1 MSTPIVASSF
11 DAKKLNASKIKKLD
25 NGSSQVY
32 LNYTGGPA
40 NGRVRVQA
48 PRMRVPY
55 DAGDYQDNKKFKV
68 QFSFGGKDE
77 NPRLQAFYNMIEA
90 IDNYVIDQGVKNAG
104 EWFKK
109 PGASREIVS
118 EFFTPSIKF
127 SKDKQGNVRTE
138 YPPTFAAAL
147 KQKSGAWD
155 LELYDGDNHLLDG
168 IDPCDELRRGAEVIP
183 ILDVTGIWVADKKF
197 GITWKLHQGRIMQR
211 AESSGSGAFVGVEDE
226 EDGVPAPSKPR
237 ALVGGGGAV
246 VTPAGGAGMVSEED
260 EDDVLSAVT
269 AAPAPAPAPV
279 AVAPLEDDDED
290 DSDNLLPTPAVPA
303 PKPAAKPAAATT
315 KPKATTAAATGAPT
329 KKPVA
334 TKAK

>member
-1 MSTPIVASSF
+1 
-11 DAKKLNASKIKKLD
+11 
-25 NGSSQVY
+25 
-32 LNYTGGPA
+32 
-40 NGRVRVQA
+40 
-48 PRMRVPY
+48 MRVPY

-68 QFSFGGKDE
+68 QFSFGGREE

-109 PGASREIVS
+109 PGASREIVA

-155 LELYDGDNHLLDG
+155 LELYDGDNHLLEEVN
-168 IDPCDELRRGAEVIP
+168 PCDELRRGAEVIP
-183 ILDVTGIWVADKKF
+183 ILDVTGIWIADKKF

-211 AESSGSGAFVGVEDE
+211 AESTGGGAFVGVEDE
-226 EDGVPAPSKPR
+226 EDGIASHPKPK

-246 VTPAGGAGMVSEED
+246 MTPSGGAGMVSEED
-260 EDDVLSAVT
+260 EEDVLSAVT
-269 AAPAPAPAPV
+269 AAPAPAPVPAPV
-279 AVAPLEDDDED
+279 AVAPLEDDKNDE
-290 DSDNLLPTPAVPA
+290 DNLLAILAVPA
-303 PKPAAKPAAATT
+303 PKPAAAKPVATTT
-315 KPKATTAAATGAPT
+315 KPKATTATAAPA

-334 TKAK
+334 TKGK

>member
-1 MSTPIVASSF
+1 MSAPIVASSF
-11 DAKKLNASKIKKLD
+11 DAKKLNVSKIKKLD

-32 LNYTGGPA
+32 MNYTGGPA
-40 NGRVRVQA
+40 GGRVRVQA

-55 DAGDYQDNKKFKV
+55 DAGDYQDNKKYKV

-77 NPRLQAFYNMIEA
+77 NPRLQAFYNMLEA

-109 PGASREIVS
+109 PGASREIVAS
-118 EFFTPSIKF
+118 WFTSSIKF
-127 SKDKQGNVRTE
+127 SKDKEGNVRNE

-155 LELYDGDNHLLDG
+155 LELYDGDNHLLENV
-168 IDPCDELRRGAEVIP
+168 DPTDELRRGAEIIP

-211 AESSGSGAFVGVEDE
+211 AESSGGGTFAGVEDE
-226 EDGVPAPSKPR
+226 EDGVAAPSRPR
-237 ALVGGGGAV
+237 STATAMTGGGGAA
-246 VTPAGGAGMVSEED
+246 PSGGAGEVSLDEEED
-260 EDDVLSAVT
+260 VLAAVT
-269 AAPAPAPAPV
+269 AAPAPAPAPII
-279 AVAPLEDDDED
+279 EDEGDDL
-290 DSDNLLPTPAVPA
+290 DNMLPTPSVPPA
-303 PKPAAKPAAATT
+303 KPTTSAAAKP
-315 KPKATTAAATGAPT
+315 TTAAAKPKANTATGTAT